1 MKRLFFLVFTFFC
14 INNFAQNLTLNDLE
28 GKELHNRIRL
38 NYILIDQPNRIYTYP
53 DGTTYTLSPSMGFW
67 GLNYFFPLNDWLY
80 TGAGFH
86 GAAYGDQG
94 GLFTLGVSLGVNF
107 PISKKIDFDANLHFG
122 GGGGFRSLVNGGGL
136 LYPNIGLKYNTKNIS
151 FGLQYGYVNFFTGVQ
166 KGDNFS
172 FFIEIPTTV
181 RTSSYA
187 NAQKTFEVNNDYNN
201 EFWDKPAVKNVQQIT
216 FDYFFPVGMTRNDG
230 IANFNAATPITQTLS
245 VLGFEYQKY
254 INKNTFLYAHVD
266 AMYGGLEAGFMDVFF
281 GAGKNFLESKYI
293 NLFAK
298 MGIGAAGGRIFP
310 ENGLTVYPNAG
321 FDVKLSK
328 NFGLSLH
335 GGYHRAVGGT
345 FEAYTAGFSIKHY
358 GLSGGTTNPYTKEK
372 LKTIKTQGIRL
383 YTENQTYLKVAKTHS
398 SPLNLQMIAL
408 KLGYTINKRF
418 YFVGETSFAYEGK
431 SGGYA
436 HGVFGLGITSNRFI
450 KERFSIFAEAL
461 GGVAGGAGVDTGE
474 GVMVKG
480 IAGLNFHVND
490 NLSFHTSAGR
500 IRLPLGSV
508 NSTNINIGFS
518 YGLSILN
525 AKK

>member
-1 MKRLFFLVFTFFC
+1 MKRLLFLVFTFFC

-201 EFWDKPAVKNVQQIT
+201 EFLDKPAV
-216 FDYFFPVGMTRNDG
+216 
-230 IANFNAATPITQTLS
+230 
-245 VLGFEYQKY
+245 
-254 INKNTFLYAHVD
+254 YA
-266 AMYGGLEAGFMDVFF
+266 
-281 GAGKNFLESKYI
+281 SKV
-293 NLFAK
+293 
-298 MGIGAAGGRIFP
+298 P
-310 ENGLTVYPNAG
+310 P
-321 FDVKLSK
+321 
-328 NFGLSLH
+328 
-335 GGYHRAVGGT
+335 
-345 FEAYTAGFSIKHY
+345 TA
-358 GLSGGTTNPYTKEK
+358 L
-372 LKTIKTQGIRL
+372 
-383 YTENQTYLKVAKTHS
+383 
-398 SPLNLQMIAL
+398 
-408 KLGYTINKRF
+408 
-418 YFVGETSFAYEGK
+418 
-431 SGGYA
+431 
-436 HGVFGLGITSNRFI
+436 
-450 KERFSIFAEAL
+450 
-461 GGVAGGAGVDTGE
+461 
-474 GVMVKG
+474 
-480 IAGLNFHVND
+480 
-490 NLSFHTSAGR
+490 
-500 IRLPLGSV
+500 
-508 NSTNINIGFS
+508 
-518 YGLSILN
+518 
-525 AKK
+525 